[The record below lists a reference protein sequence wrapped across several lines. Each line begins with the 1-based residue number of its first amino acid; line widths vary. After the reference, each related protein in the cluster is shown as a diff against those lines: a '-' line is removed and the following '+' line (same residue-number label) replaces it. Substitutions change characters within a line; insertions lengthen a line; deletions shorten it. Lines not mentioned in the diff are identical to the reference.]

1 MGTAYVHAEDEVM
14 LITQKGKV
22 LRMVASDVRPIGRAT
37 QGVCFIEMEDGDRV
51 VSVARLR
58 REEDVEPQEEDSSA
72 RALTD

>member
-1 MGTAYVHAEDEVM
+1 
-14 LITQKGKV
+14 
-22 LRMVASDVRPIGRAT
+22 
-37 QGVCFIEMEDGDRV
+37 